1 MSRLR
6 FSPQALID
14 YEDAA
19 TWYRQRNPT
28 AASRFRREM
37 NDCIRRILASPRL
50 AALTPEGTRRALLR
64 SFPYVLHYA
73 EVKDGIVIIAIVHA
87 HRHPDAWRRAVD
99 AEVHAD

>member
-6 FSPQALID
+6 FSPQALLD

-28 AASRFRREM
+28 AASRFRRET

-50 AALTPEGTRRALLR
+50 AALTPQGTRRALLR
-64 SFPYVLHYA
+64 NFPYVLHYA
-73 EVKDGIVIIAIVHA
+73 EVKDGIVIIAVVHA
-87 HRHPDAWRRAVD
+87 HRHPDAWRQTGDEAAHTD
-99 AEVHAD
+99 